1 MFMERYDK
9 GMPFLLKY
17 ENVAWYQD
25 GEVRILDRR
34 IYPREISFV
43 TCKSYKDVVRAIKD
57 MVTQSAGPY
66 TALGM
71 AMALAAY
78 ESRNLGKKER
88 ISFLEKAEEELK
100 NSRPTTK
107 NRYEKITQRALD
119 LGRKAIEEDMDPV
132 KAIMDDNIRSI
143 NRRYK
148 TMRKV
153 GDYLLD
159 LIPDNGSILTQC
171 YGETII
177 GALVSLSKE
186 NNKKFKV
193 YCAETRPYFQGA
205 RLTATCF
212 AEEGFDTTIL
222 TDNMI
227 AYAFENKL
235 IDIFTSA
242 ADSITEDGS
251 VVNKVGTLQIAQL
264 AKLYGVKY
272 FVTGIP
278 DKGVMT
284 LDDVKI
290 EMKDPKE
297 VLKANGIF
305 HASPKA
311 KAIYPSFDKTPSS
324 LVTRI
329 VTDRGVFKADELDKY
344 FDKACDIDFY

>member
-1 MFMERYDK
+1 M
-9 GMPFLLKY
+9 
-17 ENVAWYQD
+17 
-25 GEVRILDRR
+25 
-34 IYPREISFV
+34 
-43 TCKSYKDVVRAIKD
+43 TCKSYVDVVRAIKD

-71 AMALAAY
+71 GMALAAF
-78 ESRNLGKKER
+78 ESSNLSKIER
-88 ISFLEKAEEELK
+88 IKFLEKADFDLK
-100 NSRPTTK
+100 NSRITTK
-107 NRYEKITQRALD
+107 NRYEKITQRALK
-119 LGRKAIEEDMDPV
+119 LGKEAIEKGQDPV
-132 KAIMDDNIRSI
+132 EAIMDDNIESI

-159 LIPDNGSILTQC
+159 LIPYGGSILTQC

-177 GALVSLSKE
+177 GALVALAKE
-186 NNKKFKV
+186 RGKNFKV

-222 TDNMI
+222 SDNMI
-227 AYAFENKL
+227 AYAFDQGL
-235 IDIFTSA
+235 VDIFTSA

-264 AKLYGVKY
+264 AKVYGIDY
-272 FVTGIP
+272 YVTGIP
-278 DKGVMT
+278 DKGVKT
-284 LDDVKI
+284 LADVEI

-297 VLKANGIF
+297 VLMANGIF

-311 KAIYPSFDKTPSS
+311 KALYPSFDKTPAL
-324 LVTRI
+324 LVKGI
-329 VTDRGVFKADELDKY
+329 VTDRGVFEPKNLQAY
-344 FDKACDIDFY
+344 FDQGPDVKFY